1 MSINFYVYMY
11 PETTGWIDGIEQI
24 TLHYEAGVHGF
35 EDISPITHD
44 ISIDPENVDHG
55 SGVFETLEIALQYYL
70 VTAGP
75 TITSAVNLA
84 TGGDYEFY
92 SELRFNPQDAATL
105 EYRLAAIS
113 AVEELV
119 VLNYDL
125 QHNTN
130 TNIYAT
136 FTQQALNST
145 SYLGDTKTSLITAD
159 HDYWMLCDNREVS
172 IETYYQA
179 YLAVGNQFNG
189 ESTTEG
195 YFRLPHQPALD
206 PGKSEFIFM
215 GPAS

>member
-35 EDISPITHD
+35 ESISPITHD
-44 ISIDPENVDHG
+44 VSIDPENVDHG

-75 TITSAVNLA
+75 AITSAVNLA

-113 AVEELV
+113 DLELLIV
-119 VLNYDL
+119 SNKDY
-125 QHNTN
+125 QEAINTN
-130 TNIYAT
+130 LYGTIS
-136 FTQQALNST
+136 QEALNST
-145 SYLGDTKTSLITAD
+145 AYLGDMKISLITAD

-179 YLAVGNQFNG
+179 YLAVGDQFNG

-195 YFRLPHQPALD
+195 YFRLPPQPTLD
-206 PGKSEFIFM
+206 SGRFEFIFM